1 MASITHGSARFATY
15 KEVKCA
21 GLFGD
26 EGIVL
31 GTLGRHY
38 VRHAGEQHVAL
49 VGSTRSGKGVGV
61 IIPTLLT
68 WPGSVICTDVKGG
81 ENHLITAR
89 YRAQFSRVFAFNPC
103 SRESDKLDPL
113 AEVRLGVHE
122 VGDAQVIAGILVDP
136 DSASRKL
143 DHWEQT
149 AFGLLTGL
157 ILHTL
162 YGPRPNK
169 TLPGVLELVD
179 DPQLGMEGVLHEM
192 LTYPHLNEKTVGA
205 RMIHP
210 ELQDQPH
217 PAIAMIARAQ
227 LNRAEREAS
236 SVWSTVERCLNL
248 FHDPIIAGNLSR
260 HDLPFHEIHDPDA
273 PVSLYLICNPGD
285 GPRLEPLF
293 KLIIQQVMARLTAGS
308 PRARGPQALAVF
320 EEFPALGYM
329 PFFAK
334 VLGLMGS
341 YRIRALLAMQ
351 SLNSLEQIYGERQ
364 TILDNCSVK
373 VFMQVGDDRT
383 AQRLVNML
391 STTTVEREV
400 QSTSRQAGSLYS
412 NQSWAPHETSRSLLT
427 VGEVIQFP
435 SDREIVMV
443 SGQPPG
449 LDVPPMVLHK
459 LRYFEDRQ
467 LRRRA
472 S

>member
-1 MASITHGSARFATY
+1 MAAVTYGSARWATP
-15 KEVKCA
+15 KEVKRA
-21 GLFGD
+21 GMIQP

-31 GTLGRHY
+31 GICGRHY
-38 VRHAGEQHVAL
+38 LRHTGEQHVL
-49 VGSTRSGKGVGV
+49 VVGSPGSGKGVGV

-81 ENHLITAR
+81 ENYLATAK

-103 SRESDKLDPL
+103 AATSGKLNPL

-136 DSASRKL
+136 ESATRRM

-162 YGPRPNK
+162 YGPRPEK
-169 TLPGVLELVD
+169 TLPGVLHLMD
-179 DPQLGMEGVLHEM
+179 DPQLGMAGVLHEM
-192 LTYPHLNEKTVGA
+192 LTYPHLSGK
-205 RMIHP
+205 
-210 ELQDQPH
+210 PH
-217 PAIAMIARAQ
+217 PTIAMIARAQ
-227 LNRAEREAS
+227 KNRADREAS
-236 SVWSTVERCLNL
+236 SVWSTVERCLTL
-248 FHDPIIAGNLSR
+248 FHDPVIGGHLSA
-260 HDLPFHEIHDPDA
+260 HDLPFDTIHHPA
-273 PVSLYLICNPGD
+273 HPVSLYLVCNPGD

-293 KLIIQQVMARLTAGS
+293 KLLIQQIMARVTSGS
-308 PRARGPQALAVF
+308 PRSRGPQALALF

-334 VLGLMGS
+334 VLGLMRS
-341 YRIRALLAMQ
+341 YRMRALIAIQ

-364 TILDNCSVK
+364 TILDNCQVK
-373 VFMQVGDDRT
+373 VFMAVGDDRT
-383 AQRLVNML
+383 AKRISDML

-400 QSTSRQAGSLYS
+400 QSTSRHAGSLFS
-412 NQSWAPHETSRSLLT
+412 NQSWSPHETARPLLT
-427 VGEVIQFP
+427 VGELIQFP
-435 SDREIVMV
+435 SDQEIVVVNGM
-443 SGQPPG
+443 PPI
-449 LDVPPMVLHK
+449 VASK

-467 LRRRA
+467 LMQRA

>member
-1 MASITHGSARFATY
+1 MAAVTFGSARWATV
-15 KEVKCA
+15 KEVKRA
-21 GLFGD
+21 GMLGP

-31 GTLGRHY
+31 GVLGRDY
-38 VRHAGEQHVAL
+38 VRHAGEQHVMV

-61 IIPTLLT
+61 IVPTLLT
-68 WPGSVICTDVKGG
+68 WPGSVVVTDVKGG

-89 YRAQFSRVFAFNPC
+89 YRARFSRVFAFNPC
-103 SRESDKLDPL
+103 SPSSEKLNPL

-136 DSASRKL
+136 ESATRRM

-162 YGPRPNK
+162 YGPRREK
-169 TLPGVLELVD
+169 TLPGVLHLMD
-179 DPQLGMEGVLHEM
+179 DPQLGMAGVLKEM
-192 LTYPHLNEKTVGA
+192 LEYPH
-205 RMIHP
+205 IHGR
-210 ELQDQPH
+210 PH
-217 PAIAMIARAQ
+217 PTIAMIARAQ
-227 LNRAEREAS
+227 ANRADREAS
-236 SVWSTVERCLNL
+236 SVWSTVERCLTL
-248 FHDPIIAGNLSR
+248 FHDPVIGGNLSA
-260 HDLPFHEIHDPDA
+260 HELPFDTIHDPA
-273 PVSLYLICNPGD
+273 NPVSLYLICNPGD

-293 KLIIQQVMARLTAGS
+293 KLLIQQIMARITSGL
-308 PRARGPQALAVF
+308 PRATGLQALAVF

-334 VLGLMGS
+334 VLGLMAS

-364 TILDNCSVK
+364 TILDNCGVK

-383 AQRLVNML
+383 AKRISTML
-391 STTTVEREV
+391 SQMTVEREV
-400 QSTSRQAGSLYS
+400 QSTSRQAGSLWS
-412 NQSWAPHETSRSLLT
+412 NQSWSPHETARDLLT
-427 VGEVIQFP
+427 VGELIQFP

-443 SGQPPG
+443 TGQPPG
-449 LDVPPMVLHK
+449 LDVPPFVAQK
-459 LRYFEDRQ
+459 LRYFADRQ
-467 LRRRA
+467 LMQRA

>member
-1 MASITHGSARFATY
+1 MAAITHGSARWASY
-15 KEVKCA
+15 REVKRA
-21 GLFGD
+21 GLLGY

-31 GTLGRHY
+31 GLCEGRY
-38 VRHAGEQHVAL
+38 VMHAGEQHVAL

-61 IIPTLLT
+61 IVPTLLT
-68 WPGSVICTDVKGG
+68 WPGSVIVTDVKGG
-81 ENHLITAR
+81 ENHLVTGA

-103 SRESDKLDPL
+103 DPTSSKLNPL

-122 VGDAQVIAGILVDP
+122 VGDAQVIAAILVDP
-136 DSASRKL
+136 ESATRKL
-143 DHWEQT
+143 DHWEAT

-169 TLPGVLELVD
+169 TLPGVLQLID
-179 DPQLGMEGVLHEM
+179 DPQLGMEGVLQEM
-192 LTYPHLNEKTVGA
+192 MNYPHLAGK
-205 RMIHP
+205 
-210 ELQDQPH
+210 PH
-217 PAIAMIARAQ
+217 PTIAMIARAQ
-227 LNRAEREAS
+227 DNRADREAS

-248 FHDPIIAGNLSR
+248 FHDPVIGGNLSR
-260 HDLPFHEIHDPDA
+260 HDLPFETIHDPA
-273 PVSLYLICNPGD
+273 HPVSVYLICNPGD

-293 KLIIQQVMARLTAGS
+293 KLLIQQIMARITSGS
-308 PRARGPQALAVF
+308 PRGTGPQALAVF

-383 AQRLVNML
+383 AQRVVNML
-391 STTTVEREV
+391 STMTVEREV
-400 QSTSRQAGSLYS
+400 QSSSRQAGAWLS
-412 NQSWAPHETSRSLLT
+412 NQSWSPQETSRPLLT
-427 VGEVIQFP
+427 VGEVIGMP
-435 SDREIVMV
+435 SDREIVLV

-449 LDVPPMVLHK
+449 KDVPPMVLHK

-467 LRRRA
+467 FQRRA